1 MQRKCCARALACA
14 LAVAA
19 PLAPGQPDAIYVTP
33 LDTDEASI
41 VQPAS
46 VLRGEELRRRQAS
59 SLGDTLGS
67 ETGVHSSG
75 MSPGA
80 SRPVI
85 RGLDAPRVRVLEDG
99 ASSMDVSSISP
110 DHRIAVETLGATQ
123 VEILRGPASLIHGGG
138 AIGGVVNVVTKRV
151 PRERL
156 DGFVGAAEIRLGGAA
171 REATGLADLNGG
183 NGSAAWHLD
192 AYRRNAG
199 DYRIPGA
206 QNPNDPSSPVG
217 RVANSFVDA
226 KGVNLGATA
235 FGARGYLGLGLSRQE
250 AFYGIPTAEQARI
263 GLGRTRADL
272 ASELHEPFAGF
283 SRARLR
289 LGVASYGHDEIEP
302 AGEVAT
308 RFRNRQQEARIELSH
323 LPVGPLSGVLGFSAH
338 GRRFSA
344 TGEET
349 FLVPTKSTGVALFV
363 VEQARAG
370 ALRAELGGRVER
382 ERHRPQAA
390 AGPAARSFHPATW
403 SAGLAWDFAPGH
415 SLALTVTRAERA
427 PAIEELYANGP
438 HRASATF
445 EVGDASLAKE
455 VARNL
460 DLGLRGSSGPWRW
473 KAGVYVNR
481 FRNYV
486 FAQVQDVDGN
496 GVFDPALD
504 RVDKTGAPDPAGEFV
519 RVNYRQTG
527 ARFRGVEAEIAYR
540 PARGPGG
547 RLFADTARGTLAGF
561 GNAPRMAPARIG
573 LDLTWS
579 QGALAAHATLLRVFR
594 QDRIAAAQETA
605 TPGYT
610 RLDAG
615 LSWRPRQA
623 GQSALTLY
631 LQANN
636 LLDRDMRVHTSFLK
650 DSAPLAGRSL
660 MAGVRAT
667 F

>member
-1 MQRKCCARALACA
+1 MQKTFCARAFACA
-14 LAVAA
+14 LGAAA
-19 PLAPGQPDAIYVTP
+19 PLASAQPEAIYVTP
-33 LDTDEASI
+33 MDTDEASI

-46 VLRGEELRRRQAS
+46 VLRGEALRRRQAS
-59 SLGDTLGS
+59 SLGDTLDR

-85 RGLDAPRVRVLEDG
+85 RGLDAPRVRVLDDG
-99 ASSMDVSSISP
+99 AGTMDVSSISP
-110 DHRIAVETLGATQ
+110 DHRVAVETLGATQ
-123 VEILRGPASLIHGGG
+123 VEVLRGPASLLYGGG
-138 AIGGVVNVVTKRV
+138 AIGGLVNVVSKRI
-151 PRERL
+151 PREPL
-156 DGFVGAAEIRLGGAA
+156 AGFVGAAELRLGGAA

-183 NGSAAWHLD
+183 NGSLAWHLD

-199 DYRIPGA
+199 DYRIPGV

-217 RVANSFVDA
+217 RAANSFVDA

-235 FGARGYLGLGLSRQE
+235 FGVQGHLGVGLSRQE
-250 AFYGIPTAEQARI
+250 AFYGIPSAERARI
-263 GLGRTRADL
+263 DLGRTRADL
-272 ASELHEPFAGF
+272 AGELHEPFAGF

-289 LGVASYGHDEIEP
+289 LGLASYGHDEIEP

-323 LPVGPLSGVLGFSAH
+323 VPVGPLAGVLGVSAF

-344 TGEET
+344 IGEES
-349 FLVPTKSTGVALFV
+349 FLVPTKSSGAALFLI
-363 VEQARAG
+363 EQARAG
-370 ALRAELGGRVER
+370 ALRLELGGRIER
-382 ERHRPQAA
+382 ERHRPEAA
-390 AGPAARSFHPATW
+390 AALPARSFFPATW
-403 SAGLAWDFAPGH
+403 SGGLAWEFVPGH
-415 SLALTVTRAERA
+415 SLALALTRAERA

-438 HRASATF
+438 HHATATF

-460 DLGLRGSSGPWRW
+460 DLGLRGSRGAWRW
-473 KAGVYVNR
+473 KAGVYLNR

-496 GVFDPALD
+496 GAFDPAAD
-504 RVDKTGAPDPAGEFV
+504 RVNETGAPDPAGEFQL
-519 RVNYRQTG
+519 VNYRQTG

-540 PARGPGG
+540 PAQGLGA
-547 RLFADTARGTLAGF
+547 RLFADTARGKLEGF

-573 LDLTWS
+573 LDVEWMRAAFT
-579 QGALAAHATLLRVFR
+579 AHATLLRVFR
-594 QDRIAAAQETA
+594 QDRIAVAQETA
-605 TPGYT
+605 TPGYA

-615 LSWRPRQA
+615 LAWRVRRA
-623 GQSALTLY
+623 GQQALTWY
-631 LQANN
+631 VQANN

-650 DSAPLAGRSL
+650 DSAPLPGRSI
-660 MAGVRAT
+660 MAGMRAT